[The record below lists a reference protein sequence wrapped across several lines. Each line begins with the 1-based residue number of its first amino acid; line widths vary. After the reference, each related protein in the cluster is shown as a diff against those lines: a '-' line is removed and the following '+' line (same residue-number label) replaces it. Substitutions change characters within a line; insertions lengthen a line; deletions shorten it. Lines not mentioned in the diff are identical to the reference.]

1 MNCCHEQDTYYI
13 VFTFTCNLMFF
24 FVCVKKQLQKNQDAS
39 SERILIRVGI
49 MRRKVG
55 FKRRQFTV
63 SIIIPSSLDASLQ
76 S

>member
-1 MNCCHEQDTYYI
+1 MVPMQFQDS
-13 VFTFTCNLMFF
+13 
-24 FVCVKKQLQKNQDAS
+24 FVNKQLQKIQDAS

-49 MRRKVG
+49 MRREIG

>member
-1 MNCCHEQDTYYI
+1 MQFQDS
-13 VFTFTCNLMFF
+13 
-24 FVCVKKQLQKNQDAS
+24 FVNKQLQKNQDAS
-39 SERILIRVGI
+39 KERILIRVGI
-49 MRRKVG
+49 MRREIG

>member
-1 MNCCHEQDTYYI
+1 MQFQDS
-13 VFTFTCNLMFF
+13 
-24 FVCVKKQLQKNQDAS
+24 FVNKQLQKNQDAS

-49 MRRKVG
+49 MRREIG

>member
-1 MNCCHEQDTYYI
+1 M
-13 VFTFTCNLMFF
+13 
-24 FVCVKKQLQKNQDAS
+24 KKQLQKNQDAS

-49 MRRKVG
+49 MRREIG

-76 S
+76 SWSSSSGPVTYISSRF

>member
-1 MNCCHEQDTYYI
+1 MN
-13 VFTFTCNLMFF
+13 
-24 FVCVKKQLQKNQDAS
+24 KQLQKNQDAS

-76 S
+76 SWWGSSGPVTYISSRF